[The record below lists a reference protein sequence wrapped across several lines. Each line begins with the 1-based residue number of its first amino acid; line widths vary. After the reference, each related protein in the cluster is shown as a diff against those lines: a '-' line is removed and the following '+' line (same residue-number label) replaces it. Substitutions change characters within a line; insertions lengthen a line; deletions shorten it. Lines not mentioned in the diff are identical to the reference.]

1 MSTPRPVG
9 IEALAQVDA
18 VIDARSAAEYAL
30 DHIPGALNAPA
41 LYDGERERVGTL
53 YKQVGAFEARRV
65 GGALMA
71 ANLTRHAQRSWADK
85 PANWRPLVYCWR
97 GGMRSGAMVTWM
109 RMVGW
114 QALQLDGGYKSWR
127 RHVMARIETLSPQL
141 DLRVIAGPTG
151 SGKTRLLHALA
162 AAGAQVLDLEGL
174 ARHKGSVL
182 GSMPGEPQPA
192 QTAFETQLAQALMR
206 HPPGAPLWV
215 EAESR
220 RIGRVTLPTPFWERL
235 RASPGMALDVPR
247 VARIGFL
254 REDYAHFGQ
263 DPAPL
268 LAALESLHRVQSRE
282 NLSRWRGWAVAGEL
296 DLLTEELLALHYDPL
311 YARSQAPVARTSF
324 ALPCLSAD
332 ALAAAAQNLIR
343 ASMRRA

>member
-1 MSTPRPVG
+1 VG
-9 IEALAQVDA
+9 IAALAEADA
-18 VIDARSAAEYAL
+18 VIDARSPAEHAL
-30 DHIPGALNAPA
+30 DHIPGAHNAPA

-71 ANLTRHAQRSWADK
+71 ANLARHAERRWADK

-109 RMVGW
+109 RLVGW
-114 QALQLDGGYKSWR
+114 QALQLEGGYKTWR
-127 RHVMARIETLSPQL
+127 RHVMERIETLSPQL

-151 SGKTRLLHALA
+151 SGKTRLLHALV

-182 GSMPGEPQPA
+182 GGVPGAPQPA
-192 QTAFETQLAQALMR
+192 QTAFETQLAQVLMR

-220 RIGRVTLPTPFWERL
+220 RIGRITLPTPFWERL
-235 RASPGMALDVPR
+235 RASPGIALDVPR

-282 NLSRWRGWAVAGEL
+282 NLSRWRGWAMAGEL
-296 DLLTEELLALHYDPL
+296 DWLVEELLALHYDPL
-311 YARSQAPVARTSF
+311 YARSQATAPRMSV
-324 ALPCLSAD
+324 ALPDLSAHT
-332 ALAAAAQNLIR
+332 LAATAQALTDAG
-343 ASMRRA
+343 ASGS

>member
-1 MSTPRPVG
+1 MSAPRPVG
-9 IEALAQVDA
+9 ISALAEVDA
-18 VIDARSAAEYAL
+18 VIDARSPAEHAL
-30 DHIPGALNAPA
+30 DHIPGALNAPS

-65 GGALMA
+65 GGGLMA
-71 ANLTRHAQRSWADK
+71 ANLARHVERIWADK
-85 PANWRPLVYCWR
+85 PPNWRPLVYCWR

-109 RMVGW
+109 RLVGW
-114 QALQLDGGYKSWR
+114 QALQLEGGYKAWR
-127 RHVMARIETLSPQL
+127 RHVMERIETLSPQL
-141 DLRVIAGPTG
+141 DLRVIGGPTG

-162 AAGAQVLDLEGL
+162 EAGAQVLDLEGL

-182 GSMPGEPQPA
+182 GSVPGAPQPA

-220 RIGRVTLPTPFWERL
+220 RIGRITLPTPLWERL
-235 RASPGMALDVPR
+235 RQSPGIALHVPR
-247 VARIGFL
+247 VARIDFL
-254 REDYAHFGQ
+254 RKDYDYFCQ

-282 NLSRWRGWAVAGEL
+282 NLARWRGWAEAGEL
-296 DLLTEELLALHYDPL
+296 DQLVEELLAQHYDPL
-311 YARSQAPVARTSF
+311 YARSQAPVERTPF
-324 ALPCLSAD
+324 ALPSLTASD
-332 ALAAAAQNLIR
+332 LAAAAHQL
-343 ASMRRA
+343 AAAA